1 MSELQLEPSNSAQ
14 YIINAPD
21 SIAIVSMAG
30 RFPGANTLDR
40 FWQNLRDGV
49 ESIAT
54 FSDAELLAAG
64 VELDTLHD
72 PNYVKAGSALDNI
85 EEFDA
90 TFFGFNPREAEIT
103 DPQHRLFLECCW
115 EALERAGYNPENYT
129 RKIGLYAGVTL
140 SSYLFANLYANPHMF
155 KSVDRVQALIG
166 NDKDHLSTQISY
178 KLNLRGPSI
187 TVQTTCSTS
196 LVAVHLACQG
206 LLNGDCDSAIAG
218 GVSIQVPQIAG
229 YYYQA
234 EGIYSPDGHC
244 RAFDAK
250 AQGTVFGN
258 GLGVVV
264 LKRLEDALTDGDQI
278 QAVIRGSAINN
289 DGAAK
294 VGYTAPS
301 VEGQRE
307 VIAEA
312 LAIAGVHPETITYVE
327 THGTGTALGDP
338 IELAALT
345 QAFARHTQQTGFC
358 AIASVKT
365 NIGHLNTAAG
375 VAGLIKTVLAL
386 QHQQIPPSLNLQAP
400 NPQIDFANTPFYV
413 NTSLTDWSSN
423 GSPRRAGVSSF
434 GIGGTNAHVILEEA
448 PAIAASSP
456 SRPWQLLLLSAKTS
470 SALEQTTTNLA
481 EHLAQHPN
489 INLADVAQ
497 TLQVGRRTFE
507 HRRLVVCE
515 STADA
520 IQSLTT
526 LDLQRVVTGHQLPV
540 QRSMVW
546 MFPGQGAQSVNMAA
560 SLYQTEPTFRQ
571 QVDRCADVLKSH
583 LGLDIRSILYPIPS
597 QIEEATQQVQQTAIA
612 QPALFVIEYALAQ
625 LWLEWGIR
633 PTALIGHSVGEYV
646 AATLAGVFSL
656 EDALSVVATRGK
668 LMQAL
673 PPGRMVAVLKP
684 EHEVRPF
691 LSSKLSCAAINSP
704 STCVI
709 SGPTE
714 AIEAFQVRLA
724 EHNIDSRSLWTSHA
738 FHSAMMQPILEPFEL
753 ALQRVR
759 RQPPQI
765 PFMSNLTGTWITAEA
780 ATDPRYW
787 IQHLRQTVQFSSS
800 LLELLQQPNAVFL
813 EVGPGRTLSTLA
825 KQHVTPTSNH
835 PIFNSLRH
843 PDEPQS
849 DLAGLLKTL
858 GHLWMSGVT
867 PNWSGFYTHEH
878 RQRLPLPTYP
888 FERQRYWIEP
898 TPSLSVAP
906 TPHLP
911 DPHHSRPNLN
921 IAYVAPA
928 TELEEQI
935 AVLWQTILGIE
946 RVGINDS
953 FFELGGDSLLATQLL
968 SRLQAIFP
976 IELSL
981 RDLLVQVPTVTQQAN
996 LIDQLLLQKVAELSD
1011 AEAAVLLA
1019 GH

>member
-1 MSELQLEPSNSAQ
+1 MHYVQPERPCLEPHTVDESDQ
-14 YIINAPD
+14 
-21 SIAIVSMAG
+21 IAIVSMAG
-30 RFPGANTLDR
+30 RFPGANTLER
-40 FWQNLRDGV
+40 FWQNLCDGV
-49 ESIAT
+49 ESITPFA
-54 FSDAELLAAG
+54 DAELMAAG
-64 VELDTLHD
+64 VASEVLQD
-72 PNYVKAGSALDNI
+72 PSYVKAGSVLEDI
-85 EEFDA
+85 EQFDA
-90 TFFGFNPREAEIT
+90 PFFGFTPRDAEIT

-115 EALERAGYNPENYT
+115 EALDRAGYTSETYT
-129 RKIGLYAGVTL
+129 GKIGLYAGVAL
-140 SSYLFANLYANPHMF
+140 SSYLFANLYANPHLLN
-155 KSVDRVQALIG
+155 SVDRFQALIG
-166 NDKDHLSTQISY
+166 NDKDHLSTQTAY
-178 KLNLRGPSI
+178 KLNLRGPCI

-196 LVAVHLACQG
+196 LVAVHLAGQG
-206 LLNGDCDSAIAG
+206 LLNGDCDLAIAG

-234 EGIYSPDGHC
+234 GGIYAPDGHC

-338 IELAALT
+338 IELTALT

-375 VAGLIKTVLAL
+375 IAGLIKTVLAL
-386 QHQQIPPSLNLQAP
+386 QHRQLPPSLHLQAP

-413 NTSLTDWSSN
+413 NTTLTDWPSQ

-434 GIGGTNAHVILEEA
+434 GIGGTNAHVILEAA
-448 PAIAASSP
+448 PEIPVSSP
-456 SRPWQLLLLSAKTS
+456 SRPWQLLFLSAKTS
-470 SALEQTTTNLA
+470 SALEQATMNLA
-481 EHLAQHPN
+481 DHLVDHPTV
-489 INLADVAQ
+489 NLADVAQ
-497 TLQVGRRTFE
+497 TLQVGRRTFD
-507 HRRLVVCE
+507 HRRMVVCQ

-526 LDLQRVVTGHQLPV
+526 LDPQRVTTGHQHPV
-540 QRSMVW
+540 YRSMVW
-546 MFPGQGAQSVNMAA
+546 MFPGQGAQYVTMAQE
-560 SLYQTEPTFRQ
+560 LYQTEPTFRQ
-571 QVDRCADVLKSH
+571 QVDRGADLLQPH
-583 LGLDIRSILYPIPS
+583 LECDLRDILYPPQS
-597 QIEEATQQVQQTAIA
+597 QHQAATQRLQQTAIA

-625 LWLEWGIR
+625 LWMEWGIR

-656 EDALSVVATRGK
+656 EDALTVAATRGK

-673 PPGRMVAVLKP
+673 PLGRMVAVLKP
-684 EHEVRPF
+684 ERDVQPLLNSE
-691 LSSKLSCAAINSP
+691 LSLAAINSP
-704 STCVI
+704 CACVV

-714 AIEAFQVRLA
+714 AIAAFQAQLA
-724 EHNIDSRSLWTSHA
+724 DRNIDARSLHTSHA

-753 ALQRVR
+753 VLQRIQR
-759 RQPPQI
+759 RPPQI
-765 PFMSNLTGTWITAEA
+765 PFISNLTGTWITADEA
-780 ATDPRYW
+780 TNPRYW
-787 IQHLRQTVQFSSS
+787 TQHLRQTVQFSSG
-800 LLELLQQPNAVFL
+800 LLELQESNSIFL
-813 EVGPGRTLSTLA
+813 EVGPGRSLSTLV
-825 KQHVTPTSNH
+825 KQQVAPDANH
-835 PIFNSLRH
+835 LIFNSLRH
-843 PDEPQS
+843 PCEQQS

-858 GHLWMSGVT
+858 GQLWMAGVT
-867 PNWSGFYTHEH
+867 PDWSGFYTHER

-888 FERQRYWIEP
+888 FERQRYWIEA
-898 TPSLSVAP
+898 TSSLAVAP
-906 TPHLP
+906 ASERPVGR
-911 DPHHSRPNLN
+911 HSRPPLHTT
-921 IAYVAPA
+921 YVAPS
-928 TELEEQI
+928 TELEDQI
-935 AVLWQTILGIE
+935 AAIWQTILGIE
-946 RVGINDS
+946 RVGVEDT
-953 FFELGGDSLLATQLL
+953 FFDLGGDSLIATQLL

-981 RDLLVQVPTVTQQAN
+981 RDLLVQAPTVAQQAT
-996 LIDQLLLQKVAELSD
+996 LIDQLLLQKLSELSD

-1019 GH
+1019 GQ